1 MKKVILSMDI
11 EDWYHLDYFNQ
22 DECDK
27 EYSFLDGLDVYL
39 EILEKH
45 DIKSDFFV
53 VGEIASKLSSVLK
66 KISASGHS
74 IGSHGWDHKR
84 PIMIQKKDFRND
96 IIRTKVEIENIIGS
110 SVSGYRAPCF
120 SIDRERLDIVQEA
133 GYLFDSSRIDFDSH
147 PLYKKINMSDYTKLE
162 ENIYRKEDF
171 FEFFLSI

>member
-1 MKKVILSMDI
+1 MDI

-53 VGEIASKLSSVLK
+53 VGEIASKISSVLK

-84 PIMIQKKDFRND
+84 PIMIQKKDFRNV
-96 IIRTKVEIENIIGS
+96 R
-110 SVSGYRAPCF
+110 
-120 SIDRERLDIVQEA
+120 
-133 GYLFDSSRIDFDSH
+133 
-147 PLYKKINMSDYTKLE
+147 
-162 ENIYRKEDF
+162 
-171 FEFFLSI
+171 